1 MNILKMIRNLQG
13 SVHPEHVL
21 QALKVVKESG
31 LYDSMLNQMKL
42 DALQSIASF
51 AHSESNQAAV
61 STMRSSAV
69 RFATVSSL
77 IEELKSLPEST
88 RDIEE

>member
-1 MNILKMIRNLQG
+1 MIRNLQG